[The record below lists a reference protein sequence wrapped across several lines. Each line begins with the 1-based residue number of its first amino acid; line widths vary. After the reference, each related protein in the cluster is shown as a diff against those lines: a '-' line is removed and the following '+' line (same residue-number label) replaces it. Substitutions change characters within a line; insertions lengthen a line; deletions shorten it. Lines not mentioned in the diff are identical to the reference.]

1 MKSPFTKWPAPNS
14 YLPSLANLRLRIAY
28 NYISGDEP
36 LLPGNPKQRLVR
48 FQDRKARIKCWRPPT
63 PPHKVGRGCYG
74 FNQLLSPTKTIFKS
88 RLMQLITN
96 SKWICSYVDLTAKSS
111 VPPGQRRA
119 ECKIEHTSC
128 WKYEIE
134 QNRAKCKSGRK
145 SLPQRLEPPI
155 RALQVLCF
163 PPLWLPKWPPTLTVA

>member
-1 MKSPFTKWPAPNS
+1 MSPCF
-14 YLPSLANLRLRIAY
+14 LGIPSKDLSDSRIEKHGSNVGDLLLCPTGRLY
-28 NYISGDEP
+28 
-36 LLPGNPKQRLVR
+36 
-48 FQDRKARIKCWRPPT
+48 
-63 PPHKVGRGCYG
+63 KVGRGCYG

-111 VPPGQRRA
+111 GPPGQGRA
-119 ECKIEHTSC
+119 ECKIEHKSC

-163 PPLWLPKWPPTLTVA
+163 PPLWLPKWPPTLTVLHNFFMK